1 MKKVFYTLSLLA
13 LLTSCGGKEK
23 TGALTPEQESQLVDS
38 ISQHLDAHT
47 QEMNQ
52 KTDSVSA
59 EVDSLLKDL

>member
-1 MKKVFYTLSLLA
+1 MKKYIYVLMLLT
-13 LLTSCGGKEK
+13 LLTSCGSKEK

-38 ISQHLDAHT
+38 LSQHLDAHT
-47 QEMNQ
+47 REMNQ

>member
-1 MKKVFYTLSLLA
+1 MKKYIYFLTLLA
-13 LLTSCGGKEK
+13 FLSSCGSEEK

-38 ISQHLDAHT
+38 LSQHLDAHT
-47 QEMNQ
+47 REMNQ